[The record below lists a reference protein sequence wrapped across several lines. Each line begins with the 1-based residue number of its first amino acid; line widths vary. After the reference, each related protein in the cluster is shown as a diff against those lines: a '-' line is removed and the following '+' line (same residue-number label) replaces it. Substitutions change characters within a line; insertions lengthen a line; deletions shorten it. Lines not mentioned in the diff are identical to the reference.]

1 MKRALLVCPLFA
13 ACAVDPID
21 PPVDDAIT
29 GFIDADQTWRGE
41 RELRGFVV
49 IEPGVTVTVE
59 AGATLR
65 IAEGSSIEVNGTLT
79 AIGTKE
85 APISLTPP
93 EGTYWLGINVAGA
106 YTLHHGTQVSGGIYT
121 IAPQAIVEVRDSE
134 LWNSIGDL
142 IVMDGGSVDVQ
153 YTNLGR
159 ETGNH
164 THCNVHIN
172 SAASATFTHNN
183 NAGVSFGQMLYG
195 GRGDFS
201 SSNWFGNV
209 TDIEPNPAGTGSFDG
224 SYFEKGRPGGVAGST
239 FENLQSAPIA
249 DAGPR

>member
-1 MKRALLVCPLFA
+1 
-13 ACAVDPID
+13 
-21 PPVDDAIT
+21 
-29 GFIDADQTWRGE
+29 
-41 RELRGFVV
+41 
-49 IEPGVTVTVE
+49 
-59 AGATLR
+59 
-65 IAEGSSIEVNGTLT
+65 
-79 AIGTKE
+79 
-85 APISLTPP
+85 
-93 EGTYWLGINVAGA
+93 
-106 YTLHHGTQVSGGIYT
+106 VSGGIYT
-121 IAPQAIVEVRDSE
+121 VAPQATVEVRDSE

-172 SAASATFTHNN
+172 AAERATFTHNN
-183 NAGVSFGQMLYG
+183 NAGASFGLMLYA

-201 SSNWFGNV
+201 SSNWYGNA

-224 SYFEKGRPGGVAGST
+224 SYFENGRPGGVVGST
-239 FENLQSAPIA
+239 FENLQSSPIA